1 MDEYQADKFF
11 QIEYIGSKLSKC
23 TGLAYLSDGF
33 VYYGSK
39 FGDSFLL
46 RLEQEHTLDPDRPYY
61 TIVRVFSNIGAIK
74 DMLMKDQA
82 DEGV

>member
-1 MDEYQADKFF
+1 MDEFQSDKFL
-11 QIEYIGSKLSKC
+11 QIEYLGSKLSKC

-46 RLEQEHTLDPDRPYY
+46 KLEQEHTLD
-61 TIVRVFSNIGAIK
+61 
-74 DMLMKDQA
+74 
-82 DEGV
+82 